1 MQEGKSVLAFPD
13 GTKLVMPG
21 KPVSKGVT
29 VLKINKQQV
38 NDHSYTFV
46 CQLKNL
52 RQDEDEGYN
61 SRSSMDSEGE
71 EHPAPSPGGSDSV
84 LGSPNPETP
93 DATAHGNTDLPSP
106 IGSQGP
112 LSPKGVTSPTSNK
125 PAKIVIVKRDPSVKQ
140 EISPK
145 QLEDSKLMPSPGT
158 SGGVGANKNVV
169 LRTLLK
175 QKPVLNVFSSNNSKM
190 ALSHAS
196 LLSVASTS
204 HPNPPTDDNSE
215 GKQIPDSEISQNV
228 ITETVN
234 PDADQ
239 QLHGLESSASNVI
252 KSILT
257 ASEDEES
264 KETRTENTETTV
276 QDTEERLSEQKRV
289 ESPLTVEPETASN
302 EGNLTQGKI
311 HSIGKEEGNSSSKE
325 NEEEVQKDESTPVD
339 AGQCDELQKDG
350 DIDSKGETSD
360 ISKAS
365 EEAAESVTALDH
377 EVTQITSEMMESP
390 EVTQTHSVVDT
401 GREQTHQY
409 IIQDDLPPSE
419 KLEQETTTQ
428 SSDAVATGD
437 DTNKDNSSTD
447 SGAILEGQ
455 GETVHITNTEE
466 TDCVSVGSPEVVMSD
481 VVASPLGTHTSPTST
496 VQLLVTSSPPK
507 SASLSNLTGLL
518 KAQQP
523 RLTTKVNKTLGTE

>member
-112 LSPKGVTSPTSNK
+112 LSPKGVTSSTSNK
-125 PAKIVIVKRDPSVKQ
+125 PSKIVIVKRDPNVKQ

-158 SGGVGANKNVV
+158 NGGVGANKNVV

-175 QKPVLNVFSSNNSKM
+175 QKPVLNVFSSNNSKT

-204 HPNPPTDDNSE
+204 HPNAPTDDNSE
-215 GKQIPDSEISQNV
+215 GKQVLDSGNSQNV
-228 ITETVN
+228 ISETTN
-234 PDADQ
+234 TDTNQ
-239 QLHGLESSASNVI
+239 HLHKSESSASNVI

-264 KETRTENTETTV
+264 KEAQTENTDVTN
-276 QDTEERLSEQKRV
+276 QDTIDILSEQKRV
-289 ESPLTVEPETASN
+289 ESPLTVKPELPSS
-302 EGNLTQGKI
+302 EGNLTSGEI
-311 HSIGKEEGNSSSKE
+311 DRTGIEEGNSSSKE
-325 NEEEVQKDESTPVD
+325 NEEEVQKDESVPVA
-339 AGQCDELQKDG
+339 AGQCDELQNDS
-350 DIDSKGETSD
+350 DADSKDEKSSM
-360 ISKAS
+360 SKSS
-365 EEAAESVTALDH
+365 EEASETAAALDH
-377 EVTQITSEMMESP
+377 EVTQITSDMMESS
-390 EVTQTHSVVDT
+390 EVTQTHSVGDAAI
-401 GREQTHQY
+401 EQTHQY

-428 SSDAVATGD
+428 SSDARATGD
-437 DTNKDNSSTD
+437 DTNKDNSSID

-466 TDCVSVGSPEVVMSD
+466 TDCVSVGSPEVMSD
-481 VVASPLGTHTSPTST
+481 GVASPLGTHASPTST

-507 SASLSNLTGLL
+507 SGSLSNLTGLL

-523 RLTTKVNKTLGTE
+523 RLTTKVNKTLGSE

>member
-1 MQEGKSVLAFPD
+1 
-13 GTKLVMPG
+13 
-21 KPVSKGVT
+21 
-29 VLKINKQQV
+29 
-38 NDHSYTFV
+38 
-46 CQLKNL
+46 
-52 RQDEDEGYN
+52 
-61 SRSSMDSEGE
+61 MDSEGE

-84 LGSPNPETP
+84 LGSPNPETA
-93 DATAHGNTDLPSP
+93 DAGNTDLPSP
-106 IGSQGP
+106 VGSQGP

-125 PAKIVIVKRDPSVKQ
+125 PAKIVIVKRDPNVKQ

-158 SGGVGANKNVV
+158 NGGVGTNKNVV

-204 HPNPPTDDNSE
+204 HPNVPTDENSE
-215 GKQIPDSEISQNV
+215 TKQILDTEISHNV
-228 ITETVN
+228 ISET
-234 PDADQ
+234 DADQ
-239 QLHGLESSASNVI
+239 QLRALQSSASNVI

-257 ASEDEES
+257 ASEDEGS
-264 KETRTENTETTV
+264 KETETENSEITV
-276 QDTEERLSEQKRV
+276 HQTEEHLTEPKLV
-289 ESPLTVEPETASN
+289 ERPLTVEPESSSSK
-302 EGNLTQGKI
+302 GNLTHEKVD
-311 HSIGKEEGNSSSKE
+311 SAGKEEGNVSSKE
-325 NEEEVQKDESTPVD
+325 DEEQVQKDDSTPVA
-339 AGQCDELQKDG
+339 AGQCGEQDSDT
-350 DIDSKGETSD
+350 DSKGENSNL
-360 ISKAS
+360 SKAS
-365 EEAAESVTALDH
+365 EEATETVTALDH

-390 EVTQTHSVVDT
+390 EVTQTHSVVDAC
-401 GREQTHQY
+401 REQTHQY

-428 SSDAVATGD
+428 SSDAVATGVG
-437 DTNKDNSSTD
+437 TNKDNSSSID

-481 VVASPLGTHTSPTST
+481 VVASPLGTHAAPIST

-523 RLTTKVNKTLGTE
+523 RLTTKVNKTLGSE